1 MDAKRMLLTSALHNV
16 SKCVRRYIEEG
27 YDNNHLANAGK
38 YISAMVAAAAKL
50 KYAVEP
56 TPLWMVIVV
65 ITSTGATFYQ
75 LFWDF
80 VKDWGLLDLSS
91 KNLFLRD
98 DLILKNKCVYFV
110 SIVGGLNFVLRLAW
124 IQSVMRLTMGQAE
137 HRLMDF
143 LLASLE
149 IVRRG
154 HWNFYRSV
162 ITLATCTCM
171 RALLE

>member
-1 MDAKRMLLTSALHNV
+1 
-16 SKCVRRYIEEG
+16 
-27 YDNNHLANAGK
+27 
-38 YISAMVAAAAKL
+38 MVAAAAKL

-98 DLILKNKCVYFV
+98 DLILKNKCVYYV
-110 SIVGGLNFVLRLAW
+110 SIVGVASVFSLLVQPCPKCSTLTRLRCVQGLNFVLRLAW

-149 IVRRG
+149 IIRRG

-162 ITLATCTCM
+162 SHSRNMHLHACIVRIAIKKADAVTWCM
-171 RALLE
+171 